1 MSTPNSPGQSFSPI
15 QARSRLR
22 TVFLVLLACVAV
34 SALAGALF
42 ELLATR
48 RIAANNAPAGRLID
62 IRGRKNHIFCVGSGS
77 PTIILISGLGETYD
91 SWSKVQPR
99 LAQSARTCS
108 YDRAGLG
115 WSDRPQE
122 SRDVLRM
129 STELHDLLA
138 ASELNP
144 PYLLVGHSLG
154 GGIARVFAG
163 QNPQEVAAM
172 VFVDAVPAGF
182 LSRLQPDAWD
192 ANMSRTA
199 HRMKWMAPF
208 GIARLQGKCQ
218 VDNRPFIH
226 CSDFW
231 ATFTAER
238 EALPTSV
245 RQIASV
251 QSIGDTPLRILSRDT
266 DPAVGWGSPQN
277 RLAWEAMQED
287 LAKLSTRSRQTVVKG
302 ATHYIQDDQ
311 PDVVIEAI
319 SDMLMS
325 LRNQPK

>member
-1 MSTPNSPGQSFSPI
+1 VSTPNSTGLSFSPI
-15 QARSRLR
+15 RARSRLR
-22 TVFLVLLACVAV
+22 TVFVVLLACVAL
-34 SALAGALF
+34 SALAGAFF

-48 RIAANNAPAGRLID
+48 RIGANNPPAGRLVNIS
-62 IRGRKNHIFCVGSGS
+62 GRKNHIFCLGSGS
-77 PTIILISGLGETYD
+77 PTVIFISGLGETYG

-99 LAQSARTCS
+99 VAQSTRTCS

-122 SRDVLRM
+122 PRDVLLM
-129 STELHDLLA
+129 ATELHDLLA
-138 ASELNP
+138 ASDLKP

-154 GGIARVFAG
+154 GGIARVFDG
-163 QNPQEVAAM
+163 QYPHEVAGM

-199 HRMKWMAPF
+199 HRMRWLAPL

-245 RQIASV
+245 RQIAGV

-266 DPAVGWGSPQN
+266 DPAVGWGSPEN
-277 RLAWEAMQED
+277 RLAWEEMQED
-287 LAKLSTRSRQTVVKG
+287 LAKLSTRSRQTIVKG

-311 PDVVIEAI
+311 PDAVIEAI
-319 SDMLMS
+319 SGMLMS